1 MKFERMKYI
10 AEHFQEQHLE
20 RIDKC
25 EIIESLMWEN
35 YYAEQNP
42 INKVRTLESI
52 IEMQPYLSAYYDA
65 IRYVLMQSIKP
76 NADLKEPLETYVSV
90 DLRHFREKE
99 IVQDK
104 AQGKLFNPYKKDA
117 DPYLDQTV
125 KETATNTQLPHKY
138 FSEEEIQENM
148 KKVRKNSNLKDFD
161 ATRKNRN
168 NSVESASWAN
178 DDEIPPVV

>member
-1 MKFERMKYI
+1 
-10 AEHFQEQHLE
+10 
-20 RIDKC
+20 
-25 EIIESLMWEN
+25 
-35 YYAEQNP
+35 
-42 INKVRTLESI
+42 
-52 IEMQPYLSAYYDA
+52 
-65 IRYVLMQSIKP
+65 MQSIKP

-125 KETATNTQLPHKY
+125 KETATITQLPHKY